1 MYLNCDPTSLKS
13 QPKSINIPFI
23 NMVACTHE
31 FSFLKDFSNFLS
43 IFPQLGTDAFLSFYF
58 LKWNN

>member
-1 MYLNCDPTSLKS
+1 MYLNCDPTSLKNQTHLS
-13 QPKSINIPFI
+13 LFNV
-23 NMVACTHE
+23 VACTHE